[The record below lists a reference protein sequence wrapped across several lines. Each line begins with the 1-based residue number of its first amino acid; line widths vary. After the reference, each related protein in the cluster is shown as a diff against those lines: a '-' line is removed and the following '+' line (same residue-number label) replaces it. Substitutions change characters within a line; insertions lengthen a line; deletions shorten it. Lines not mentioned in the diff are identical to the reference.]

1 MRKGLNERSESD
13 VGAGRRNSVSFH
25 LQIFLHMYIS
35 VTFKWKGD
43 EWTVLIPDSPRAQ
56 RFGRVMRKAE
66 TSRILSFI
74 LPKVADGLQIST
86 EYA

>member
-1 MRKGLNERSESD
+1 
-13 VGAGRRNSVSFH
+13 VGAGFAYSVSFH

-43 EWTVLIPDSPRAQ
+43 EWTVLLPDSSRAQ

-66 TSRILSFI
+66 TSRVLSFI
-74 LPKVADGLQIST
+74 LPKLADGLQIVT